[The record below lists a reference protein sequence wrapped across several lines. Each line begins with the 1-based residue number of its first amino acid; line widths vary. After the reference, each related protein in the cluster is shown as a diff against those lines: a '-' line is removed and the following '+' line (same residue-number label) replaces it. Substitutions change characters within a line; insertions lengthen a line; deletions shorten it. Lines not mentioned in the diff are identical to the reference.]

1 MFRHFVDGKTK
12 SFKKCIAWKPLLV
25 IRILIIKQIE
35 INTLYVKSHALVG
48 NLVRGIE
55 WFLEK
60 SLRNFWPDLEI
71 LEAFLMGLEVS
82 FVGDFSSRSL
92 EFW

>member
-1 MFRHFVDGKTK
+1 M
-12 SFKKCIAWKPLLV
+12 
-25 IRILIIKQIE
+25 
-35 INTLYVKSHALVG
+35 G

-92 EFW
+92 EF